1 MYSEHKVKLKK
12 KTLEFSCAGIVT
24 ASFRVTAMPQVQ
36 FLAWEFPS
44 QQVQPKNFLK
54 SKKKTLNRLRQTGDQ

>member
-24 ASFRVTAMPQVQ
+24 ASVRVTAMPQVQ

-44 QQVQPKNFLK
+44 QQVQPKKFF
-54 SKKKTLNRLRQTGDQ
+54 KK